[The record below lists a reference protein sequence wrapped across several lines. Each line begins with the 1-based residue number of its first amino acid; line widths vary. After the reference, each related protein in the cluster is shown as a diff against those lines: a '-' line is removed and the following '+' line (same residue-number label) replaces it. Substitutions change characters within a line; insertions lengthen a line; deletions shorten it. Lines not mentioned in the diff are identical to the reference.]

1 MLKAKTTFYPL
12 IIATAFSGI
21 SLGIYLS
28 HGASIRAWVTV
39 TNNVNESEISL
50 GSSWLF
56 LFLIGSLI
64 AWINFVTIY
73 LKHRKD

>member
-50 GSSWLF
+50 RSSVLF
-56 LFLIGSLI
+56 LFLVGTLV

-73 LKHRKD
+73 LKHKKD